1 MYSICLGNPS
11 VLASGYLF
19 LLIPALLLTPDYK
32 TRDHNN
38 LIGIL
43 GVENKSQVNP
53 AVGRIN

>member
-19 LLIPALLLTPDYK
+19 LLIPALLVTSKYK

-43 GVENKSQVNP
+43 GVENESQVNP
-53 AVGRIN
+53 AGGRIN

>member
-1 MYSICLGNPS
+1 MYSIFLGNPS

-19 LLIPALLLTPDYK
+19 LLIPALLVTSKHK

-43 GVENKSQVNP
+43 GVENESQVNP
-53 AVGRIN
+53 AGGRIN